1 MTRKNQLMS
10 TVLAAALGGISM
22 TSMAAPATSTT
33 NTSAT
38 NDRDTHLTTRF
49 HQGDTDKNGQL
60 SSTEF
65 KAMTADRKAQHRG
78 QSNSKHRHHA
88 GKSAERLAAKIVK
101 ADTNKDGQISKTEA
115 QKDLPRLAQRFDQID
130 VNKNGQIS
138 TDEMTTHR
146 EQKQGRARFD
156 GHKS

>member
-65 KAMTADRKAQHRG
+65 KAMTTDRKAQHRG

-101 ADTNKDGQISKTEA
+101 ADANKDGQISKTEA

-138 TDEMTTHR
+138 KTELKDHHQAMRAQHHA
-146 EQKQGRARFD
+146 EQQKG
-156 GHKS
+156 